1 MALFNLKDRVIE
13 AKITYEGP
21 LASGKA
27 TTFAALRDRL
37 SGGAL
42 RTEGTNG
49 DTVLHVEVTPA
60 KKVNGCDV
68 RVSLVTPRGA
78 HATAAQAAYA
88 DTDGIV
94 LVLDATA
101 ALDAN
106 RDAVSRVRPRTDEGL
121 PVVVQVNKCDVAGA
135 ASAADLVAALGIA
148 EWPHLAASASTGE
161 GVVETLESAV
171 DRVVAR
177 MKEQSAKGAA
187 MRASPPPPIVPTERR
202 VAEAR
207 AAKARSVP
215 PPASNVAVS
224 APAPTAASDPSA
236 ALALLERK
244 VDALAGALASLVPAL
259 TAAVGESVAERVA
272 AATAEVTTDVTDRVT
287 DRVTESVKR
296 HLEALE
302 SSRAAEAA
310 AAHAADRAA
319 VEGAL
324 AGARKVASEAAV
336 EVRRL
341 ESALRMIER
350 QQEKA
355 TSDVRKLESGLA
367 EVLAVLAP
375 VSSGLSKLVVGL
387 EDVSGTLPRDV
398 ARALEAP
405 LVQRTAALERTLLR
419 ASEETASRL
428 AGVDEH
434 VTAMASA
441 LDKAVDEARQK
452 KKTWFG

>member
-1 MALFNLKDRVIE
+1 MIE
-13 AKITYEGP
+13 ATVN
-21 LASGKA
+21 S
-27 TTFAALRDRL
+27 L
-37 SGGAL
+37 SK
-42 RTEGTNG
+42 RHFE
-49 DTVLHVEVTPA
+49 
-60 KKVNGCDV
+60 
-68 RVSLVTPRGA
+68 
-78 HATAAQAAYA
+78 
-88 DTDGIV
+88 
-94 LVLDATA
+94 
-101 ALDAN
+101 
-106 RDAVSRVRPRTDEGL
+106 
-121 PVVVQVNKCDVAGA
+121 
-135 ASAADLVAALGIA
+135 
-148 EWPHLAASASTGE
+148 HLAAALCAAALLGGCATSKTPAPVEERALGPRATPLIVAGPGTAPALPASDTSKPLPGAE
-161 GVVETLESAV
+161 NAGKPGYYTVKPGDTMIRVGLESGQNWKDLVKWNNLENANV
-171 DRVVAR
+171 IEVGQVLRVVPPGENASGVSTR
-177 MKEQSAKGAA
+177 PITVSKAETRPLDAK
-187 MRASPPPPIVPTERR
+187 
-202 VAEAR
+202 
-207 AAKARSVP
+207 
-215 PPASNVAVS
+215 
-224 APAPTAASDPSA
+224 PAPTAASDPSA

-287 DRVTESVKR
+287 GRVTESVKR

>member
-287 DRVTESVKR
+287 ESVKR